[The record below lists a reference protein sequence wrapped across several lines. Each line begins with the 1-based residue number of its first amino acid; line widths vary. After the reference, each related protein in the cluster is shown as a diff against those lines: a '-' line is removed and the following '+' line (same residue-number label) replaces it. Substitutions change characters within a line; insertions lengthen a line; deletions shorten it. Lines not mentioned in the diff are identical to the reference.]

1 MAERSLLASCQQ
13 AATLLA
19 FWGRLGRLVCH
30 YSVFLFLINNK
41 DTSGSF
47 GTKGFKNFEEIQSY
61 GKLST
66 KALSSKE

>member
-19 FWGRLGRLVCH
+19 FW
-30 YSVFLFLINNK
+30 

-66 KALSSKE
+66 KALSSKK